1 MLHDTNLSDNTPP
14 REDVNQE
21 GLNNHHVVEPV
32 SSTSYQVVPVTL
44 INNDKSVATH
54 AFLDT
59 GSSLTLLD
67 SDVADSLS
75 LQGEKRPLQLI
86 WTQEQQ
92 SNHEDSQSVQVRF
105 KRVTKKGYTLKGIR
119 TVKNM
124 MLPKQTFNYSELSKQ
139 YSNT

>member
-14 REDVNQE
+14 REGVNQE

-105 KRVTKKGYTLKGIR
+105 KGVTKKGYTLKGIR